1 MAFVLQD
8 VINEIEETRS
18 LEPLKKFKKEN
29 LVKVAAHYGI
39 TPAVGATKSH
49 ILNLIKDHCVE
60 NDIID
65 EVEEKPIA
73 ETAEIVRL
81 KLDFER
87 EERRLAREAEKALQ
101 DAQFAEAQK
110 AREAAEAEAEKA
122 RELRLAELKEAR
134 ELRELELKAEQ
145 EKALLAA
152 EIEAKKEAAAREH
165 ELKMAGLG
173 KHSPSDKASVF
184 DPARNIRLVP
194 PFQEKEVDKYF
205 AHFEKVAD
213 SLNWPKESWVLLLQS
228 VLVGKAQEIYGS
240 LSVEQSSNY
249 EHVKE
254 AILKAYELVPEAYR
268 QKFRNYLKYDSKT
281 HVEFAREKEN
291 LFNRWCHS
299 KEIGQ
304 DFKKLKQMVL
314 LEEFKD
320 KVRPDIRSHLDEQ
333 KVEEL
338 EKAAIMADDYA
349 LTHKMS
355 SKSGN
360 PQQKRYHGSGNR
372 ENVSRNMD
380 DRKRQGKSTE
390 NVGLV
395 SKVEPLKPI
404 SCGHC
409 GKPGHII
416 TNCWK
421 LGGKTPCE
429 HCGRFNHKSEDC
441 RIAKNKL
448 QKEVKPTGLTSLKGL
463 KVSPFN
469 ESENSKGVKVKPL
482 IDRNSFVEKNKGI
495 KVNPLH
501 NDKSCIEDE
510 ISPNTESD
518 YMENYKPFISKG
530 VVSLVGDEN
539 SSQKVKILR
548 DTGAT
553 QSLMLDSVLPLTEKS
568 FTGAN
573 VLISGVEMGV
583 LEVPLHEVNIKS
595 SLINGN
601 IVIGMRPSLPVEGIS
616 LILGNDLAG
625 EKVMVDPRVV
635 EKPRD
640 DEETERLAE
649 KFPGIFPASVVTR
662 SMKAKEE
669 AIKEQGK
676 EEIGLSGTFL
686 ENIDGKFEERNKE
699 KADKALMRKE
709 SRNVKENIPE
719 KQESESKSVISRQNL
734 IEEQSNDKELLDLFK
749 IALTPVEAE
758 KVSVGYLIKDDI
770 LMRKWS
776 PTACDNNE
784 KGETVYQ
791 IVVPTVY
798 RREVLEL
805 AHDLPMSGHLGV
817 RKTYN
822 RVLQHFFWP
831 GLKRDVAKWCREC
844 HTCQLGGKPNQNI
857 PQAPLHPIPV
867 FDEPFSHIIIDCV
880 GPLPKTKSQNEFLL
894 TIMCSST
901 RFPEAIPLRSIK
913 TNAILKALIK
923 FFTIFGLP
931 KSIQSDQGTNFMAH
945 AFQQVMNQLGIKQ
958 YKSSAYHPESQGA
971 LERFHQTLKTMIRMY
986 CTENSRDW
994 DEGVHLL
1001 LFAVRES
1008 VQESLGF
1015 SPFELVFGHAVRG
1028 PLLLL
1033 KEKWLDEDPEKI
1045 SVLKYVAT
1053 FKDRLFRAGQMAK
1066 RNLQESQSKMKVWY
1080 DRKAKSRCFEPGD
1093 RVLVL
1098 FPVVGN
1104 PLQAKYSGPY
1114 KVVKKISDTN
1124 YLVKTPDRRKETQV
1138 CHINML
1144 KAYHEKPKPE
1154 LVTLNN
1160 RLGLESLTHSK
1171 DCVGQVAEKEEDT
1184 ESEVRL
1190 GNDQQPIKLQ
1200 NSQILNDLDTKLSHL
1215 PSVQRKELAEV
1226 ITQYREVFPD
1236 VPSKTNLIE
1245 HDVDVGDSAP
1255 IKQHPYRVSPM
1266 KKELLDKEVQYM
1278 LKNDIIEESQSNW
1291 SSPCILVPKHDGGFR
1306 FCTDFR
1312 KVNDKTKSDS
1322 FPIPRIA
1329 DCIDQIGNAKFV
1341 STFDM
1346 LKGYWQVP
1354 LTQRAREISAFVT
1367 PSGLYQY
1374 KVMPFGMKN
1383 APATFQR
1390 MVNKLVRDID
1400 GCEGYIDD
1408 VVIYS
1413 DNWSDHIHQIKRFFQ
1428 IMREAKLTIN
1438 LMKSEFGKATVKYL
1452 GHIVGQGQ
1460 VRPLDAKIQTI
1471 AKFPIPTSRKELA
1484 RFLGM
1489 AGYYRN
1495 FCLNFSDI
1503 AAPLTNLLSKK
1514 VKFVWTDDCQM
1525 AFDKVKLLL
1534 QKSPVLKSPDYEK
1547 PFKLIIDSS
1556 DVGTGSVLV
1565 QEASDGLDHP
1575 VSYFSKKFLKY
1586 QKNYSVV
1593 EKETL
1598 GLVLALEHFDVYLG
1612 STPFKI
1618 KVYTDHNPLTFLKT
1632 MKNKNQRLVRWS
1644 LALQE
1649 YNLEIQ
1655 HIPGSENVV
1664 ADALS
1669 RCIG

>member
-18 LEPLKKFKKEN
+18 LEPLKKLKKEN

-49 ILNLIKDHCVE
+49 ILDLIKEHCVE
-60 NDIID
+60 NNIID

-73 ETAEIVRL
+73 ETAEIVKL

-87 EERRLAREAEKALQ
+87 EERRLAREAEKA
-101 DAQFAEAQK
+101 
-110 AREAAEAEAEKA
+110 AREEA

-134 ELRELELKAEQ
+134 ELRELELKAE
-145 EKALLAA
+145 AD
-152 EIEAKKEAAAREH
+152 KEAAAREH

-173 KHSPSDKASVF
+173 IHSPKDKASAF

-338 EKAAIMADDYA
+338 EKAAVMADDYA

-372 ENVSRNMD
+372 ENISRNMD

-463 KVSPFN
+463 KVSPFY

-482 IDRNSFVEKNKGI
+482 IDRNNLVEKNKGI

-501 NDKSCIEDE
+501 NDKSCIEDK
-510 ISPNTESD
+510 ISPNKESD
-518 YMENYKPFISKG
+518 YMENYKPFISEG

-553 QSLMLDSVLPLTEKS
+553 QSLMLDSVLPLTENS

-662 SMKAKEE
+662 SMKAKKE

-686 ENIDGKFEERNKE
+686 ENIDVKFEERNKE
-699 KADKALMRKE
+699 KADKALMRNE

-734 IEEQSNDKELLDLFK
+734 IVEQRKDKELLDLFK

-758 KVSVGYLIKDDI
+758 KVSVGYLIRDNI
-770 LMRKWS
+770 MMRKWS
-776 PTACDNNE
+776 THH
-784 KGETVYQ
+784 V
-791 IVVPTVY
+791 
-798 RREVLEL
+798 
-805 AHDLPMSGHLGV
+805 
-817 RKTYN
+817 
-822 RVLQHFFWP
+822 
-831 GLKRDVAKWCREC
+831 
-844 HTCQLGGKPNQNI
+844 
-857 PQAPLHPIPV
+857 
-867 FDEPFSHIIIDCV
+867 
-880 GPLPKTKSQNEFLL
+880 
-894 TIMCSST
+894 TI
-901 RFPEAIPLRSIK
+901 R
-913 TNAILKALIK
+913 
-923 FFTIFGLP
+923 
-931 KSIQSDQGTNFMAH
+931 
-945 AFQQVMNQLGIKQ
+945 
-958 YKSSAYHPESQGA
+958 
-971 LERFHQTLKTMIRMY
+971 
-986 CTENSRDW
+986 
-994 DEGVHLL
+994 
-1001 LFAVRES
+1001 
-1008 VQESLGF
+1008 
-1015 SPFELVFGHAVRG
+1015 

-1045 SVLKYVAT
+1045 SVLRYVAT
-1053 FKDRLFRAGQMAK
+1053 FKDRLFRAGQIAK

-1124 YLVKTPDRRKETQV
+1124 YLVKTPGRRKETQV

-1160 RLGLESLTHSK
+1160 RLGLESPTHSK

-1190 GNDQQPIKLQ
+1190 GNDQRPIKLQ
-1200 NSQILNDLDTKLSHL
+1200 NSQILNDLGTKLSHL

-1278 LKNDIIEESQSNW
+1278 LENDIIEESQSNW

-1408 VVIYS
+1408 VVIFS
-1413 DNWSDHIHQIKRFFQ
+1413 DNWSDHIRQIERFFQ

-1471 AKFPIPTSRKELA
+1471 VKFPIPTSRKELA

-1514 VKFVWTDDCQM
+1514 VKFVWTDDCQL

-1618 KVYTDHNPLTFLKT
+1618 RVYTDHNPLTFLKT

>member
-18 LEPLKKFKKEN
+18 LEPLKKLKKEN

-39 TPAVGATKSH
+39 TPAIGATKSH

-60 NDIID
+60 HDIID

-110 AREAAEAEAEKA
+110 ARE
-122 RELRLAELKEAR
+122 LRLAEFKEAR
-134 ELRELELKAEQ
+134 ELRELELKAEREKRELELKAEQ
-145 EKALLAA
+145 EKALLEA
-152 EIEAKKEAAAREH
+152 EFEAKKEADAREH
-165 ELKMAGLG
+165 ELKMASLG
-173 KHSPSDKASVF
+173 KQSPSDRASVF

-268 QKFRNYLKYDSKT
+268 QKFRNYLKFDSKT

-320 KVRPDIRSHLDEQ
+320 KVRPEIRSHLDEQ

-372 ENVSRNMD
+372 ENISRNAD

-482 IDRNSFVEKNKGI
+482 IDRNHFVEKNKGR

-510 ISPNTESD
+510 ISPKTESD
-518 YMENYKPFISKG
+518 YMENYKPFISEG

-553 QSLMLDSVLPLTEKS
+553 QSLMLDSVLPLTENS

-625 EKVMVDPRVV
+625 ERVMVDPRVV
-635 EKPRD
+635 ETPRD
-640 DEETERLAE
+640 DEKTERLAE

-662 SMKAKEE
+662 SMKAKKE

-686 ENIDGKFEERNKE
+686 ENNDGKFEERNKE
-699 KADKALMRKE
+699 KADKALMRNE

-734 IEEQSNDKELLDLFK
+734 IVEQSKDKELLDLFK

-758 KVSVGYLIKDDI
+758 KVSVGYLIKDNI

-776 PTACDNNE
+776 PTECENSE

-791 IVVPTVY
+791 IVVPTVH

-817 RKTYN
+817 RKTHN

-831 GLKRDVAKWCREC
+831 GLKRDVAKWCKEC

-857 PQAPLHPIPV
+857 PQAPLHPIPA

-880 GPLPKTKSQNEFLL
+880 GPLPKTKSQNEYLL

-913 TNAILKALIK
+913 TNTILKALIK
-923 FFTIFGLP
+923 FFTLFGLP

-971 LERFHQTLKTMIRMY
+971 LERFHQTLKTMISMY
-986 CTENSRDW
+986 CIENSRDW

-1001 LFAVRES
+1001 FK
-1008 VQESLGF
+1008 
-1015 SPFELVFGHAVRG
+1015 VF
-1028 PLLLL
+1028 
-1033 KEKWLDEDPEKI
+1033 
-1045 SVLKYVAT
+1045 
-1053 FKDRLFRAGQMAK
+1053 
-1066 RNLQESQSKMKVWY
+1066 
-1080 DRKAKSRCFEPGD
+1080 
-1093 RVLVL
+1093 
-1098 FPVVGN
+1098 
-1104 PLQAKYSGPY
+1104 
-1114 KVVKKISDTN
+1114 
-1124 YLVKTPDRRKETQV
+1124 
-1138 CHINML
+1138 
-1144 KAYHEKPKPE
+1144 
-1154 LVTLNN
+1154 
-1160 RLGLESLTHSK
+1160 
-1171 DCVGQVAEKEEDT
+1171 
-1184 ESEVRL
+1184 
-1190 GNDQQPIKLQ
+1190 
-1200 NSQILNDLDTKLSHL
+1200 
-1215 PSVQRKELAEV
+1215 
-1226 ITQYREVFPD
+1226 
-1236 VPSKTNLIE
+1236 
-1245 HDVDVGDSAP
+1245 
-1255 IKQHPYRVSPM
+1255 
-1266 KKELLDKEVQYM
+1266 
-1278 LKNDIIEESQSNW
+1278 
-1291 SSPCILVPKHDGGFR
+1291 
-1306 FCTDFR
+1306 
-1312 KVNDKTKSDS
+1312 
-1322 FPIPRIA
+1322 
-1329 DCIDQIGNAKFV
+1329 
-1341 STFDM
+1341 
-1346 LKGYWQVP
+1346 
-1354 LTQRAREISAFVT
+1354 
-1367 PSGLYQY
+1367 
-1374 KVMPFGMKN
+1374 
-1383 APATFQR
+1383 
-1390 MVNKLVRDID
+1390 
-1400 GCEGYIDD
+1400 
-1408 VVIYS
+1408 
-1413 DNWSDHIHQIKRFFQ
+1413 
-1428 IMREAKLTIN
+1428 
-1438 LMKSEFGKATVKYL
+1438 
-1452 GHIVGQGQ
+1452 
-1460 VRPLDAKIQTI
+1460 
-1471 AKFPIPTSRKELA
+1471 
-1484 RFLGM
+1484 
-1489 AGYYRN
+1489 
-1495 FCLNFSDI
+1495 
-1503 AAPLTNLLSKK
+1503 
-1514 VKFVWTDDCQM
+1514 
-1525 AFDKVKLLL
+1525 
-1534 QKSPVLKSPDYEK
+1534 
-1547 PFKLIIDSS
+1547 
-1556 DVGTGSVLV
+1556 
-1565 QEASDGLDHP
+1565 
-1575 VSYFSKKFLKY
+1575 
-1586 QKNYSVV
+1586 
-1593 EKETL
+1593 
-1598 GLVLALEHFDVYLG
+1598 
-1612 STPFKI
+1612 
-1618 KVYTDHNPLTFLKT
+1618 
-1632 MKNKNQRLVRWS
+1632 
-1644 LALQE
+1644 
-1649 YNLEIQ
+1649 
-1655 HIPGSENVV
+1655 
-1664 ADALS
+1664 
-1669 RCIG
+1669 

>member
-18 LEPLKKFKKEN
+18 LEPLKKLKKEN
-29 LVKVAAHYGI
+29 LIKVAAHYGI

-49 ILNLIKDHCVE
+49 ILDLIKDHCVE

-65 EVEEKPIA
+65 EVEEKPIV
-73 ETAEIVRL
+73 ETVEVVKL
-81 KLDFER
+81 KLEFQREERRLER
-87 EERRLAREAEKALQ
+87 EERRLERE
-101 DAQFAEAQK
+101 EAQK
-110 AREAAEAEAEKA
+110 ARDADKAAREEA

-134 ELRELELKAEQ
+134 ELREIELKAEQ

-152 EIEAKKEAAAREH
+152 EIEAKKEAKKEAAAREH
-165 ELKMAGLG
+165 ELQMASLG
-173 KHSPSDKASVF
+173 KHYPSDKASVF

-338 EKAAIMADDYA
+338 EKAAVMADNYA

-372 ENVSRNMD
+372 ENISPNMD

-429 HCGRFNHKSEDC
+429 HCGKFNHKSEDC
-441 RIAKNKL
+441 RITKNKL

-463 KVSPFN
+463 KVSTFN
-469 ESENSKGVKVKPL
+469 ESENLKGVKVKPL
-482 IDRNSFVEKNKGI
+482 IDRNNFVEKNKGI

-518 YMENYKPFISKG
+518 YMENYKPFISEG

-553 QSLMLDSVLPLTEKS
+553 QSLMLDSVLPLTENS

-573 VLISGVEMGV
+573 VLISGVEMGI

-640 DEETERLAE
+640 DENTERLAE

-662 SMKAKEE
+662 SIKAKKE

-686 ENIDGKFEERNKE
+686 ENIDVKFEERSKE
-699 KADKALMRKE
+699 KADKALMRNE

-734 IEEQSNDKELLDLFK
+734 IVEQSKNKELLDLFK

-791 IVVPTVY
+791 IVVPTVH
-798 RREVLEL
+798 RRDVLEL
-805 AHDLPMSGHLGV
+805 AHDLPVSGHLGV

-831 GLKRDVAKWCREC
+831 GLKRDVAKWCKEC

-857 PQAPLHPIPV
+857 LQAPLHPIPA

-880 GPLPKTKSQNEFLL
+880 GPLPKTKSQNEYLL

-913 TNAILKALIK
+913 TNTILKALIK
-923 FFTIFGLP
+923 FFTLFGLP
-931 KSIQSDQGTNFMAH
+931 KSIRSDQGTNFMAH

-971 LERFHQTLKTMIRMY
+971 LERFHQTLKTMIKMY
-986 CTENSRDW
+986 CIENSKDW
-994 DEGVHLL
+994 NEGVHLL

-1093 RVLVL
+1093 REYW
-1098 FPVVGN
+1098 F
-1104 PLQAKYSGPY
+1104 
-1114 KVVKKISDTN
+1114 
-1124 YLVKTPDRRKETQV
+1124 
-1138 CHINML
+1138 C
-1144 KAYHEKPKPE
+1144 
-1154 LVTLNN
+1154 
-1160 RLGLESLTHSK
+1160 SL
-1171 DCVGQVAEKEEDT
+1171 
-1184 ESEVRL
+1184 L
-1190 GNDQQPIKLQ
+1190 
-1200 NSQILNDLDTKLSHL
+1200 
-1215 PSVQRKELAEV
+1215 
-1226 ITQYREVFPD
+1226 
-1236 VPSKTNLIE
+1236 
-1245 HDVDVGDSAP
+1245 
-1255 IKQHPYRVSPM
+1255 
-1266 KKELLDKEVQYM
+1266 
-1278 LKNDIIEESQSNW
+1278 
-1291 SSPCILVPKHDGGFR
+1291 
-1306 FCTDFR
+1306 
-1312 KVNDKTKSDS
+1312 
-1322 FPIPRIA
+1322 
-1329 DCIDQIGNAKFV
+1329 
-1341 STFDM
+1341 
-1346 LKGYWQVP
+1346 
-1354 LTQRAREISAFVT
+1354 
-1367 PSGLYQY
+1367 
-1374 KVMPFGMKN
+1374 
-1383 APATFQR
+1383 
-1390 MVNKLVRDID
+1390 
-1400 GCEGYIDD
+1400 
-1408 VVIYS
+1408 
-1413 DNWSDHIHQIKRFFQ
+1413 
-1428 IMREAKLTIN
+1428 
-1438 LMKSEFGKATVKYL
+1438 
-1452 GHIVGQGQ
+1452 
-1460 VRPLDAKIQTI
+1460 
-1471 AKFPIPTSRKELA
+1471 
-1484 RFLGM
+1484 
-1489 AGYYRN
+1489 
-1495 FCLNFSDI
+1495 
-1503 AAPLTNLLSKK
+1503 
-1514 VKFVWTDDCQM
+1514 
-1525 AFDKVKLLL
+1525 
-1534 QKSPVLKSPDYEK
+1534 
-1547 PFKLIIDSS
+1547 
-1556 DVGTGSVLV
+1556 
-1565 QEASDGLDHP
+1565 
-1575 VSYFSKKFLKY
+1575 
-1586 QKNYSVV
+1586 
-1593 EKETL
+1593 
-1598 GLVLALEHFDVYLG
+1598 
-1612 STPFKI
+1612 
-1618 KVYTDHNPLTFLKT
+1618 
-1632 MKNKNQRLVRWS
+1632 
-1644 LALQE
+1644 
-1649 YNLEIQ
+1649 
-1655 HIPGSENVV
+1655 
-1664 ADALS
+1664 
-1669 RCIG
+1669 

>member
-18 LEPLKKFKKEN
+18 LEPLKKLKKEN
-29 LVKVAAHYGI
+29 LIKVAAHYGI
-39 TPAVGATKSH
+39 TPTVGATKSH

-60 NDIID
+60 HDIID

-101 DAQFAEAQK
+101 DAQLAQ
-110 AREAAEAEAEKA
+110 A

-145 EKALLAA
+145 EKALLEA
-152 EIEAKKEAAAREH
+152 EKEAAVREH

-173 KHSPSDKASVF
+173 KQSPSDRASVF

-338 EKAAIMADDYA
+338 EKAAVMADDYA

-360 PQQKRYHGSGNR
+360 PQQKRFHGSGNR
-372 ENVSRNMD
+372 ENISRNMD

-429 HCGRFNHKSEDC
+429 HCGRFNHKSEDY

-469 ESENSKGVKVKPL
+469 ESENQKGVKVKPL
-482 IDRNSFVEKNKGI
+482 IDRSHFVEKNKGI

-518 YMENYKPFISKG
+518 YMENYKPFISEG

-553 QSLMLDSVLPLTEKS
+553 QSLMLDSVLPLTENS

-601 IVIGMRPSLPVEGIS
+601 IVIGTRPSLPVEGIS

-662 SMKAKEE
+662 SMKAKKEV
-669 AIKEQGK
+669 IKEQGK
-676 EEIGLSGTFL
+676 EETGLSGTFL

-699 KADKALMRKE
+699 KADNALMRNE

-734 IEEQSNDKELLDLFK
+734 IVEQSKDKELLDLFK

-758 KVSVGYLIKDDI
+758 KVSVGYLIRDNI
-770 LMRKWS
+770 MMRKWS
-776 PTACDNNE
+776 THH
-784 KGETVYQ
+784 V
-791 IVVPTVY
+791 
-798 RREVLEL
+798 
-805 AHDLPMSGHLGV
+805 
-817 RKTYN
+817 
-822 RVLQHFFWP
+822 
-831 GLKRDVAKWCREC
+831 
-844 HTCQLGGKPNQNI
+844 
-857 PQAPLHPIPV
+857 
-867 FDEPFSHIIIDCV
+867 
-880 GPLPKTKSQNEFLL
+880 
-894 TIMCSST
+894 TI
-901 RFPEAIPLRSIK
+901 R
-913 TNAILKALIK
+913 
-923 FFTIFGLP
+923 
-931 KSIQSDQGTNFMAH
+931 
-945 AFQQVMNQLGIKQ
+945 
-958 YKSSAYHPESQGA
+958 
-971 LERFHQTLKTMIRMY
+971 
-986 CTENSRDW
+986 
-994 DEGVHLL
+994 
-1001 LFAVRES
+1001 
-1008 VQESLGF
+1008 
-1015 SPFELVFGHAVRG
+1015 

-1053 FKDRLFRAGQMAK
+1053 FKDRLFRAEQMAK
-1066 RNLQESQSKMKVWY
+1066 RNLQESQSRMKVWY

-1160 RLGLESLTHSK
+1160 RLGLESPTHSK
-1171 DCVGQVAEKEEDT
+1171 DCVGQVAEKET
-1184 ESEVRL
+1184 WTC
-1190 GNDQQPIKLQ
+1190 IM
-1200 NSQILNDLDTKLSHL
+1200 
-1215 PSVQRKELAEV
+1215 
-1226 ITQYREVFPD
+1226 Y
-1236 VPSKTNLIE
+1236 
-1245 HDVDVGDSAP
+1245 
-1255 IKQHPYRVSPM
+1255 YC
-1266 KKELLDKEVQYM
+1266 YM
-1278 LKNDIIEESQSNW
+1278 
-1291 SSPCILVPKHDGGFR
+1291 
-1306 FCTDFR
+1306 
-1312 KVNDKTKSDS
+1312 
-1322 FPIPRIA
+1322 
-1329 DCIDQIGNAKFV
+1329 
-1341 STFDM
+1341 
-1346 LKGYWQVP
+1346 
-1354 LTQRAREISAFVT
+1354 
-1367 PSGLYQY
+1367 
-1374 KVMPFGMKN
+1374 
-1383 APATFQR
+1383 
-1390 MVNKLVRDID
+1390 
-1400 GCEGYIDD
+1400 
-1408 VVIYS
+1408 
-1413 DNWSDHIHQIKRFFQ
+1413 
-1428 IMREAKLTIN
+1428 IN
-1438 LMKSEFGKATVKYL
+1438 LFA
-1452 GHIVGQGQ
+1452 
-1460 VRPLDAKIQTI
+1460 
-1471 AKFPIPTSRKELA
+1471 
-1484 RFLGM
+1484 
-1489 AGYYRN
+1489 
-1495 FCLNFSDI
+1495 
-1503 AAPLTNLLSKK
+1503 
-1514 VKFVWTDDCQM
+1514 
-1525 AFDKVKLLL
+1525 
-1534 QKSPVLKSPDYEK
+1534 
-1547 PFKLIIDSS
+1547 
-1556 DVGTGSVLV
+1556 
-1565 QEASDGLDHP
+1565 
-1575 VSYFSKKFLKY
+1575 
-1586 QKNYSVV
+1586 NYANS
-1593 EKETL
+1593 
-1598 GLVLALEHFDVYLG
+1598 
-1612 STPFKI
+1612 
-1618 KVYTDHNPLTFLKT
+1618 
-1632 MKNKNQRLVRWS
+1632 
-1644 LALQE
+1644 
-1649 YNLEIQ
+1649 
-1655 HIPGSENVV
+1655 
-1664 ADALS
+1664 
-1669 RCIG
+1669 

>member
-60 NDIID
+60 HDIID

-101 DAQFAEAQK
+101 DAQFAEAQRAREEAQK
-110 AREAAEAEAEKA
+110 AREAAEAEAKRA
-122 RELRLAELKEAR
+122 REAAEAEAQRARDLRLAELKEAR

-145 EKALLAA
+145 EKALLEA
-152 EIEAKKEAAAREH
+152 EKEAAAREH
-165 ELKMAGLG
+165 ELKMASLG
-173 KHSPSDKASVF
+173 KHSPSDKASAF
-184 DPARNIRLVP
+184 DPARNIR
-194 PFQEKEVDKYF
+194 FQEKEVDKYF

-320 KVRPDIRSHLDEQ
+320 KVRPDIRSHLNEQ

-338 EKAAIMADDYA
+338 EKTAIMADDYA

-355 SKSGN
+355 SKPGN
-360 PQQKRYHGSGNR
+360 PQQKRYHVSGNR
-372 ENVSRNMD
+372 ENISRNAD

-469 ESENSKGVKVKPL
+469 ESENQKGVKVKPL
-482 IDRNSFVEKNKGI
+482 IDQNSFVEKNKGI

-518 YMENYKPFISKG
+518 YMENYKPFISED

-553 QSLMLDSVLPLTEKS
+553 QSLMLDSVLPLTENS

-640 DEETERLAE
+640 DEKTERLAE

-662 SMKAKEE
+662 SMKAKKE
-669 AIKEQGK
+669 ALKEQGK

-699 KADKALMRKE
+699 KADKALMRNE

-758 KVSVGYLIKDDI
+758 KVSVGYLIRENI

-776 PTACDNNE
+776 
-784 KGETVYQ
+784 
-791 IVVPTVY
+791 
-798 RREVLEL
+798 
-805 AHDLPMSGHLGV
+805 
-817 RKTYN
+817 
-822 RVLQHFFWP
+822 
-831 GLKRDVAKWCREC
+831 
-844 HTCQLGGKPNQNI
+844 
-857 PQAPLHPIPV
+857 
-867 FDEPFSHIIIDCV
+867 SHCV
-880 GPLPKTKSQNEFLL
+880 
-894 TIMCSST
+894 TI
-901 RFPEAIPLRSIK
+901 
-913 TNAILKALIK
+913 
-923 FFTIFGLP
+923 
-931 KSIQSDQGTNFMAH
+931 
-945 AFQQVMNQLGIKQ
+945 
-958 YKSSAYHPESQGA
+958 
-971 LERFHQTLKTMIRMY
+971 
-986 CTENSRDW
+986 
-994 DEGVHLL
+994 
-1001 LFAVRES
+1001 
-1008 VQESLGF
+1008 
-1015 SPFELVFGHAVRG
+1015 G

-1053 FKDRLFRAGQMAK
+1053 FKDRLFRAGQIAK

-1124 YLVKTPDRRKETQV
+1124 YLVKTPDRHKETQV

-1154 LVTLNN
+1154 LVTLP
-1160 RLGLESLTHSK
+1160 L
-1171 DCVGQVAEKEEDT
+1171 
-1184 ESEVRL
+1184 
-1190 GNDQQPIKLQ
+1190 
-1200 NSQILNDLDTKLSHL
+1200 
-1215 PSVQRKELAEV
+1215 VQRKELAEV

-1291 SSPCILVPKHDGGFR
+1291 SSPCILVPKHDSGFR

-1329 DCIDQIGNAKFV
+1329 DCIDQIGNAKLV

-1408 VVIYS
+1408 VVIFS
-1413 DNWSDHIHQIKRFFQ
+1413 DNWLDHIRQIEHFFQ

-1471 AKFPIPTSRKELA
+1471 VKYPIPTSRKELA

-1495 FCLNFSDI
+1495 FCLNFSEI
-1503 AAPLTNLLSKK
+1503 AALLTNLLSKK
-1514 VKFVWTDDCQM
+1514 VKFVWTDDCQL

-1586 QKNYSVV
+1586 QKSYSVV

-1618 KVYTDHNPLTFLKT
+1618 KVYTDHNPLTFLKNNE
-1632 MKNKNQRLVRWS
+1632 K
-1644 LALQE
+1644 
-1649 YNLEIQ
+1649 
-1655 HIPGSENVV
+1655 
-1664 ADALS
+1664 
-1669 RCIG
+1669 

>member
-1 MAFVLQD
+1 MALVLQD

-29 LVKVAAHYGI
+29 LVKVAVHYGI
-39 TPAVGATKSH
+39 TPAVGATKFH

-60 NDIID
+60 HDIID

-101 DAQFAEAQK
+101 DAQLAAQLS
-110 AREAAEAEAEKA
+110 EAEKA
-122 RELRLAELKEAR
+122 RELRLAKLKEAR
-134 ELRELELKAEQ
+134 ELRELELKAEK

-152 EIEAKKEAAAREH
+152 ELEAAAREH
-165 ELKMAGLG
+165 ELKMASLG
-173 KHSPSDKASVF
+173 KHPPSDRASTF

-320 KVRPDIRSHLDEQ
+320 KVRPGIRSHLDEQ

-372 ENVSRNMD
+372 ENISRNMD

-416 TNCWK
+416 KNCWK

-448 QKEVKPTGLTSLKGL
+448 QKEIKPTGLTSLKGL

-482 IDRNSFVEKNKGI
+482 IDRNNFVEKNKGI

-501 NDKSCIEDE
+501 NVKRCIEDE

-518 YMENYKPFISKG
+518 YMENYKPFISEG
-530 VVSLVGDEN
+530 VVSLVEDEN

-553 QSLMLDSVLPLTEKS
+553 QSLMLDSVLPLTENS
-568 FTGAN
+568 FTGAD

-635 EKPRD
+635 EKPGD
-640 DEETERLAE
+640 DENTERLAE

-662 SMKAKEE
+662 SMKAKKE

-686 ENIDGKFEERNKE
+686 ENIDVKFEERNKE
-699 KADKALMRKE
+699 KADKALMRNE

-734 IEEQSNDKELLDLFK
+734 IVEQSKDKELLDLFK

-776 PTACDNNE
+776 S
-784 KGETVYQ
+784 
-791 IVVPTVY
+791 
-798 RREVLEL
+798 
-805 AHDLPMSGHLGV
+805 H
-817 RKTYN
+817 
-822 RVLQHFFWP
+822 RV
-831 GLKRDVAKWCREC
+831 
-844 HTCQLGGKPNQNI
+844 
-857 PQAPLHPIPV
+857 
-867 FDEPFSHIIIDCV
+867 
-880 GPLPKTKSQNEFLL
+880 
-894 TIMCSST
+894 TI
-901 RFPEAIPLRSIK
+901 
-913 TNAILKALIK
+913 
-923 FFTIFGLP
+923 
-931 KSIQSDQGTNFMAH
+931 
-945 AFQQVMNQLGIKQ
+945 
-958 YKSSAYHPESQGA
+958 
-971 LERFHQTLKTMIRMY
+971 
-986 CTENSRDW
+986 
-994 DEGVHLL
+994 
-1001 LFAVRES
+1001 
-1008 VQESLGF
+1008 
-1015 SPFELVFGHAVRG
+1015 G

-1053 FKDRLFRAGQMAK
+1053 FKDRLFRAGQIAK

-1160 RLGLESLTHSK
+1160 RLGLESPTHSK

-1184 ESEVRL
+1184 ESEVKL

-1200 NSQILNDLDTKLSHL
+1200 NSQILNDLGTKLSHL
-1215 PSVQRKELAEV
+1215 PLVQRKELAEV

-1408 VVIYS
+1408 VVIFS
-1413 DNWSDHIHQIKRFFQ
+1413 DNWSDHIRQIERFFQ

-1471 AKFPIPTSRKELA
+1471 VKYPIPTKRTCQISRYGRILQK
-1484 RFLGM
+1484 FLFEFFGNCCT
-1489 AGYYRN
+1489 AN
-1495 FCLNFSDI
+1495 
-1503 AAPLTNLLSKK
+1503 
-1514 VKFVWTDDCQM
+1514 KFV
-1525 AFDKVKLLL
+1525 K
-1534 QKSPVLKSPDYEK
+1534 QKGK
-1547 PFKLIIDSS
+1547 IC
-1556 DVGTGSVLV
+1556 
-1565 QEASDGLDHP
+1565 LD
-1575 VSYFSKKFLKY
+1575 
-1586 QKNYSVV
+1586 
-1593 EKETL
+1593 
-1598 GLVLALEHFDVYLG
+1598 
-1612 STPFKI
+1612 
-1618 KVYTDHNPLTFLKT
+1618 
-1632 MKNKNQRLVRWS
+1632 R
-1644 LALQE
+1644 
-1649 YNLEIQ
+1649 
-1655 HIPGSENVV
+1655 
-1664 ADALS
+1664 
-1669 RCIG
+1669 

>member
-29 LVKVAAHYGI
+29 LIKVAAHYGI
-39 TPAVGATKSH
+39 TPAIGATKSH

-60 NDIID
+60 HDIID

-101 DAQFAEAQK
+101 DAQFAEAQ
-110 AREAAEAEAEKA
+110 RA
-122 RELRLAELKEAR
+122 RELRLVELKEAR
-134 ELRELELKAEQ
+134 ELRELELKAE
-145 EKALLAA
+145 AD
-152 EIEAKKEAAAREH
+152 KEAATREN
-165 ELKMAGLG
+165 ELKMASLG
-173 KHSPSDKASVF
+173 IHTPKDKSSAF

-338 EKAAIMADDYA
+338 EKAAVMADDYA

-360 PQQKRYHGSGNR
+360 PQQKRYHGSGYR
-372 ENVSRNMD
+372 ENISRNMD

-469 ESENSKGVKVKPL
+469 ESENQKGVKVKPL
-482 IDRNSFVEKNKGI
+482 IDRNNFVEKNKGI

-501 NDKSCIEDE
+501 NVRSCIEDE

-518 YMENYKPFISKG
+518 YMENYKPFISEG

-553 QSLMLDSVLPLTEKS
+553 QSLMLDSVLPLTENS

-595 SLINGN
+595 SLINGK
-601 IVIGMRPSLPVEGIS
+601 IVIGTRPSLPVEGIS

-625 EKVMVDPRVV
+625 ERVMVDPRVV

-640 DEETERLAE
+640 DEETQRLAE

-662 SMKAKEE
+662 SMKAKKE

-686 ENIDGKFEERNKE
+686 ENIDVKFEERNSE
-699 KADKALMRKE
+699 KAEKALMRNE

-749 IALTPVEAE
+749 IALTPIEAE
-758 KVSVGYLIKDDI
+758 KVSVGYLIKDNI

-776 PTACDNNE
+776 
-784 KGETVYQ
+784 
-791 IVVPTVY
+791 
-798 RREVLEL
+798 
-805 AHDLPMSGHLGV
+805 
-817 RKTYN
+817 
-822 RVLQHFFWP
+822 
-831 GLKRDVAKWCREC
+831 
-844 HTCQLGGKPNQNI
+844 
-857 PQAPLHPIPV
+857 
-867 FDEPFSHIIIDCV
+867 SHCV
-880 GPLPKTKSQNEFLL
+880 
-894 TIMCSST
+894 TI
-901 RFPEAIPLRSIK
+901 
-913 TNAILKALIK
+913 
-923 FFTIFGLP
+923 
-931 KSIQSDQGTNFMAH
+931 
-945 AFQQVMNQLGIKQ
+945 
-958 YKSSAYHPESQGA
+958 
-971 LERFHQTLKTMIRMY
+971 
-986 CTENSRDW
+986 
-994 DEGVHLL
+994 
-1001 LFAVRES
+1001 
-1008 VQESLGF
+1008 
-1015 SPFELVFGHAVRG
+1015 G

-1160 RLGLESLTHSK
+1160 RLGLESPTHSK

-1200 NSQILNDLDTKLSHL
+1200 NSQILNDLGTKLSHL
-1215 PSVQRKELAEV
+1215 PLVQRKELAEV

-1312 KVNDKTKSDS
+1312 KVNDKIKSDS

-1408 VVIYS
+1408 VVIFS
-1413 DNWSDHIHQIKRFFQ
+1413 DNWSDHIRQIKCFFQ

-1471 AKFPIPTSRKELA
+1471 VKYPIPTSRKELA

-1495 FCLNFSDI
+1495 FCLNFSEI

>member
-29 LVKVAAHYGI
+29 LLKVAAHYRI

-60 NDIID
+60 HDIID

-73 ETAEIVRL
+73 ETAEIVKL

-101 DAQFAEAQK
+101 DAQLAAQREEAQK
-110 AREAAEAEAEKA
+110 ARDAEKAAREAAEAEAQRA

-173 KHSPSDKASVF
+173 KHSLSDKASVF

-372 ENVSRNMD
+372 ENISRNAD

-482 IDRNSFVEKNKGI
+482 IDRNDFVEKNKGI

-518 YMENYKPFISKG
+518 YMENYKPFISEG

-553 QSLMLDSVLPLTEKS
+553 QSLMLDSVLPLTENS

-573 VLISGVEMGV
+573 VLISGVEMGI

-625 EKVMVDPRVV
+625 ERVMVDPRVV
-635 EKPRD
+635 ENEK
-640 DEETERLAE
+640 TERLAE

-662 SMKAKEE
+662 SMKAKKE

-686 ENIDGKFEERNKE
+686 ENIDVKFEERNKE
-699 KADKALMRKE
+699 KADKALMRNE

-734 IEEQSNDKELLDLFK
+734 IEEENNDKELLDLFK
-749 IALTPVEAE
+749 IALTPLEAE
-758 KVSVGYLIKDDI
+758 KVSVGYLIKDNI

-776 PTACDNNE
+776 S
-784 KGETVYQ
+784 
-791 IVVPTVY
+791 
-798 RREVLEL
+798 
-805 AHDLPMSGHLGV
+805 H
-817 RKTYN
+817 
-822 RVLQHFFWP
+822 RV
-831 GLKRDVAKWCREC
+831 
-844 HTCQLGGKPNQNI
+844 
-857 PQAPLHPIPV
+857 
-867 FDEPFSHIIIDCV
+867 
-880 GPLPKTKSQNEFLL
+880 
-894 TIMCSST
+894 TI
-901 RFPEAIPLRSIK
+901 
-913 TNAILKALIK
+913 
-923 FFTIFGLP
+923 
-931 KSIQSDQGTNFMAH
+931 
-945 AFQQVMNQLGIKQ
+945 
-958 YKSSAYHPESQGA
+958 
-971 LERFHQTLKTMIRMY
+971 
-986 CTENSRDW
+986 
-994 DEGVHLL
+994 
-1001 LFAVRES
+1001 
-1008 VQESLGF
+1008 
-1015 SPFELVFGHAVRG
+1015 G

-1053 FKDRLFRAGQMAK
+1053 FKDRLFRAGQIAK

-1124 YLVKTPDRRKETQV
+1124 YLVKTPGRRKETQL

-1160 RLGLESLTHSK
+1160 RLGLESPKHSK

-1190 GNDQQPIKLQ
+1190 ENDQQPIKLQ
-1200 NSQILNDLDTKLSHL
+1200 NSQILNDLGTKLSHL

-1278 LKNDIIEESQSNW
+1278 LENDIIEESQSNW

-1408 VVIYS
+1408 VVIFS
-1413 DNWSDHIHQIKRFFQ
+1413 DNWSNHIRQIKRFFQ

-1471 AKFPIPTSRKELA
+1471 VKYPIPTSRKELA

-1514 VKFVWTDDCQM
+1514 VKFVWTDDCQL

>member
-18 LEPLKKFKKEN
+18 LEPLKKLKKEN

-39 TPAVGATKSH
+39 TPAIGATKSH

-87 EERRLAREAEKALQ
+87 EERRLEREEAQKARDAEKA
-101 DAQFAEAQK
+101 
-110 AREAAEAEAEKA
+110 AREAAEAEAQRA
-122 RELRLAELKEAR
+122 RDLRMAELKEAR

-145 EKALLAA
+145 EKALLEA
-152 EIEAKKEAAAREH
+152 EKEAAAREH
-165 ELKMAGLG
+165 ELKMASLG
-173 KHSPSDKASVF
+173 KHSPSDKASAF

-268 QKFRNYLKYDSKT
+268 QKFRNYLKYESKT

-299 KEIGQ
+299 KKTGQ

-338 EKAAIMADDYA
+338 EKAAVMADDYA

-360 PQQKRYHGSGNR
+360 PQQKRFHGSGNR
-372 ENVSRNMD
+372 ENISRNAD

-416 TNCWK
+416 TKCWK

-469 ESENSKGVKVKPL
+469 ESENQKGVKVKPL
-482 IDRNSFVEKNKGI
+482 IDRNHFVEKNKGI

-518 YMENYKPFISKG
+518 YMENYKPFISEG

-553 QSLMLDSVLPLTEKS
+553 QSLMLDSVLPLTENS

-625 EKVMVDPRVV
+625 ERVMVDPRVV

-640 DEETERLAE
+640 NEKTERLAE

-662 SMKAKEE
+662 SMKAKKE

-686 ENIDGKFEERNKE
+686 ENIDVKFEERNKE
-699 KADKALMRKE
+699 KADKALMRNE

-734 IEEQSNDKELLDLFK
+734 IVEQSKDKELLDLFK

-758 KVSVGYLIKDDI
+758 KVSVGYLIKENI
-770 LMRKWS
+770 LMKKWS
-776 PTACDNNE
+776 
-784 KGETVYQ
+784 
-791 IVVPTVY
+791 
-798 RREVLEL
+798 
-805 AHDLPMSGHLGV
+805 
-817 RKTYN
+817 
-822 RVLQHFFWP
+822 
-831 GLKRDVAKWCREC
+831 
-844 HTCQLGGKPNQNI
+844 
-857 PQAPLHPIPV
+857 
-867 FDEPFSHIIIDCV
+867 SHCV
-880 GPLPKTKSQNEFLL
+880 
-894 TIMCSST
+894 TI
-901 RFPEAIPLRSIK
+901 
-913 TNAILKALIK
+913 
-923 FFTIFGLP
+923 
-931 KSIQSDQGTNFMAH
+931 
-945 AFQQVMNQLGIKQ
+945 
-958 YKSSAYHPESQGA
+958 
-971 LERFHQTLKTMIRMY
+971 
-986 CTENSRDW
+986 
-994 DEGVHLL
+994 
-1001 LFAVRES
+1001 
-1008 VQESLGF
+1008 
-1015 SPFELVFGHAVRG
+1015 G

-1053 FKDRLFRAGQMAK
+1053 FKDRLFRAEQMAK

-1080 DRKAKSRCFEPGD
+1080 DRKAKSRCFAPGD

-1124 YLVKTPDRRKETQV
+1124 YLVKTPDRRKETQM

-1160 RLGLESLTHSK
+1160 RLGLESPTHSK

-1200 NSQILNDLDTKLSHL
+1200 NSQILNDLGTKLSHL
-1215 PSVQRKELAEV
+1215 PLVQRKELAEV

-1278 LKNDIIEESQSNW
+1278 LKNDLIEESQSNW

-1408 VVIYS
+1408 VVIFS
-1413 DNWSDHIHQIKRFFQ
+1413 DNWSDHIRQIERFFQ

-1460 VRPLDAKIQTI
+1460 VRPLDAKIQSI
-1471 AKFPIPTSRKELA
+1471 VKFPIPTSRKELA

-1495 FCLNFSDI
+1495 FCLNFSEI

>member
-18 LEPLKKFKKEN
+18 LEPLKKLKKEN
-29 LVKVAAHYGI
+29 LLKVAAHYGI

-49 ILNLIKDHCVE
+49 IFNLIKDHCVE
-60 NDIID
+60 NNIID

-101 DAQFAEAQK
+101 DAQLAAQREQAQRAEAEAQK
-110 AREAAEAEAEKA
+110 AREEA

-145 EKALLAA
+145 EKALLEA
-152 EIEAKKEAAAREH
+152 EKEAAAREH
-165 ELKMAGLG
+165 ELKMASLG
-173 KHSPSDKASVF
+173 KHSPSDKASAF

-268 QKFRNYLKYDSKT
+268 QKFRNYLKFDSKT

-372 ENVSRNMD
+372 ENISRNMD

-510 ISPNTESD
+510 ISPNIESD
-518 YMENYKPFISKG
+518 YMENYKPFISEG

-553 QSLMLDSVLPLTEKS
+553 QSLMLDSVLPLTENS

-640 DEETERLAE
+640 DERTEKLAE

-662 SMKAKEE
+662 SMKAKKE

-686 ENIDGKFEERNKE
+686 ENIDVKFEERNKE
-699 KADKALMRKE
+699 KAGKALMRNE

-719 KQESESKSVISRQNL
+719 KQESENKSVISRQNL
-734 IEEQSNDKELLDLFK
+734 IVEQSKDKELLDLFK

-758 KVSVGYLIKDDI
+758 KVSVGYLIKDNI

-776 PTACDNNE
+776 
-784 KGETVYQ
+784 
-791 IVVPTVY
+791 
-798 RREVLEL
+798 
-805 AHDLPMSGHLGV
+805 
-817 RKTYN
+817 
-822 RVLQHFFWP
+822 
-831 GLKRDVAKWCREC
+831 
-844 HTCQLGGKPNQNI
+844 
-857 PQAPLHPIPV
+857 
-867 FDEPFSHIIIDCV
+867 SHCV
-880 GPLPKTKSQNEFLL
+880 
-894 TIMCSST
+894 TI
-901 RFPEAIPLRSIK
+901 
-913 TNAILKALIK
+913 
-923 FFTIFGLP
+923 
-931 KSIQSDQGTNFMAH
+931 
-945 AFQQVMNQLGIKQ
+945 
-958 YKSSAYHPESQGA
+958 
-971 LERFHQTLKTMIRMY
+971 
-986 CTENSRDW
+986 
-994 DEGVHLL
+994 
-1001 LFAVRES
+1001 
-1008 VQESLGF
+1008 
-1015 SPFELVFGHAVRG
+1015 G

-1033 KEKWLDEDPEKI
+1033 REKWLDEDPEKI

-1053 FKDRLFRAGQMAK
+1053 FKDRLFRAGQIAK

-1124 YLVKTPDRRKETQV
+1124 YLVKTPGRRKETQV

-1160 RLGLESLTHSK
+1160 RLGLESPTHSK

-1245 HDVDVGDSAP
+1245 HDVDLGDSAP

-1346 LKGYWQVP
+1346 LKGYWQIP

-1408 VVIYS
+1408 VVIFS
-1413 DNWSDHIHQIKRFFQ
+1413 DNWSDHIRQIKCFFQ
-1428 IMREAKLTIN
+1428 KMREAKLTIN

-1471 AKFPIPTSRKELA
+1471 VKYPIPTSRKELA

-1525 AFDKVKLLL
+1525 AFDKVKLLF

-1669 RCIG
+1669 RYIG

>member
-1 MAFVLQD
+1 MAFVLEE

-18 LEPLKKFKKEN
+18 LDPLKKLKKEN

-49 ILNLIKDHCVE
+49 ILDLIKDHCVE

-65 EVEEKPIA
+65 EVEEKPTA
-73 ETAEIVRL
+73 ETAEVL
-81 KLDFER
+81 KLRLEIER
-87 EERRLAREAEKALQ
+87 EERRLAREEAQRARDAEKALQ

-110 AREAAEAEAEKA
+110 AREAA
-122 RELRLAELKEAR
+122 RDLRLAELKEAR

-145 EKALLAA
+145 EKALLEA
-152 EIEAKKEAAAREH
+152 EKEAAAREH

-173 KHSPSDKASVF
+173 KHSPSDKASAF
-184 DPARNIRLVP
+184 DPTRNIRLVP

-338 EKAAIMADDYA
+338 EKAAVMADDYA

-372 ENVSRNMD
+372 ENISRNMD

-469 ESENSKGVKVKPL
+469 ESENQKGVKVKPL
-482 IDRNSFVEKNKGI
+482 IDRNNFVEKNKGI

-518 YMENYKPFISKG
+518 YMENYKPFISEG

-553 QSLMLDSVLPLTEKS
+553 QSLMLDSVLPLTENS

-616 LILGNDLAG
+616 VILGNDLAG

-640 DEETERLAE
+640 DEKTERLAE

-662 SMKAKEE
+662 SMKAKKE

-686 ENIDGKFEERNKE
+686 ENNDGKFEERNKE
-699 KADKALMRKE
+699 KADKALMRNE

-734 IEEQSNDKELLDLFK
+734 IVEQSKDKELLDLFK

-758 KVSVGYLIKDDI
+758 KVSVGYLIKDNI

-776 PTACDNNE
+776 S
-784 KGETVYQ
+784 
-791 IVVPTVY
+791 
-798 RREVLEL
+798 
-805 AHDLPMSGHLGV
+805 H
-817 RKTYN
+817 
-822 RVLQHFFWP
+822 RV
-831 GLKRDVAKWCREC
+831 
-844 HTCQLGGKPNQNI
+844 
-857 PQAPLHPIPV
+857 
-867 FDEPFSHIIIDCV
+867 
-880 GPLPKTKSQNEFLL
+880 
-894 TIMCSST
+894 TI
-901 RFPEAIPLRSIK
+901 
-913 TNAILKALIK
+913 
-923 FFTIFGLP
+923 
-931 KSIQSDQGTNFMAH
+931 
-945 AFQQVMNQLGIKQ
+945 
-958 YKSSAYHPESQGA
+958 
-971 LERFHQTLKTMIRMY
+971 
-986 CTENSRDW
+986 
-994 DEGVHLL
+994 
-1001 LFAVRES
+1001 
-1008 VQESLGF
+1008 
-1015 SPFELVFGHAVRG
+1015 G

-1080 DRKAKSRCFEPGD
+1080 DKKAKSRCFEPGD

-1124 YLVKTPDRRKETQV
+1124 YLVKTPGRRKETQV

-1171 DCVGQVAEKEEDT
+1171 NCVGQVAEKEEDT

-1190 GNDQQPIKLQ
+1190 ENDQQPIKLQ
-1200 NSQILNDLDTKLSHL
+1200 NSQILNDLGTKLSHL
-1215 PSVQRKELAEV
+1215 PLVQRKELAEV

-1245 HDVDVGDSAP
+1245 HDVDVGDYAP

-1322 FPIPRIA
+1322 FPIPRIT

-1408 VVIYS
+1408 VVIFS
-1413 DNWSDHIHQIKRFFQ
+1413 DNWSDHIRQIKRFFQ

-1471 AKFPIPTSRKELA
+1471 VKYPIPTSRKELA

-1514 VKFVWTDDCQM
+1514 VKFVWTDDCQL

-1586 QKNYSVV
+1586 QRNYSVV

>member
-8 VINEIEETRS
+8 IINEIEETRS
-18 LEPLKKFKKEN
+18 LEPLKKLKKEN
-29 LVKVAAHYGI
+29 LIKVAAHYGI

-49 ILNLIKDHCVE
+49 ILDLIKDHCVE
-60 NDIID
+60 NNIID

-87 EERRLAREAEKALQ
+87 EERRLAREEAREEAQKARDAEKA
-101 DAQFAEAQK
+101 
-110 AREAAEAEAEKA
+110 AREAAEAEAQRA
-122 RELRLAELKEAR
+122 RDLRLAELKEAR

-165 ELKMAGLG
+165 ELKMASLG
-173 KHSPSDKASVF
+173 KQSPSDKASAF

-254 AILKAYELVPEAYR
+254 AILKSYELVPEAYR

-314 LEEFKD
+314 PEEFKD

-333 KVEEL
+333 KMEEL
-338 EKAAIMADDYA
+338 EKAAVMADDYA

-372 ENVSRNMD
+372 ENISRNMD

-469 ESENSKGVKVKPL
+469 ESENSKGAKVKPL
-482 IDRNSFVEKNKGI
+482 IDRNHFVEKNKGI

-501 NDKSCIEDE
+501 NDKICIEDK
-510 ISPNTESD
+510 ISPKTESD
-518 YMENYKPFISKG
+518 YMENYKPFISEG
-530 VVSLVGDEN
+530 VVSLVLDEN

-553 QSLMLDSVLPLTEKS
+553 QSLMLDSVLPLTENS

-601 IVIGMRPSLPVEGIS
+601 IVIGTRPSLPVEGIS

-625 EKVMVDPRVV
+625 ERVMVDPRVV

-640 DEETERLAE
+640 DEKTERLAE

-662 SMKAKEE
+662 SMKAKKE

-686 ENIDGKFEERNKE
+686 ENIDVKFEERNKE
-699 KADKALMRKE
+699 KADKALMRNE
-709 SRNVKENIPE
+709 SRNVKENIPV

-734 IEEQSNDKELLDLFK
+734 IVEQSKDKELLDLFK

-758 KVSVGYLIKDDI
+758 KVSVGYLIKDNI

-776 PTACDNNE
+776 PTECNNSE

-791 IVVPTVY
+791 IVVPTVH

-817 RKTYN
+817 RKTHN
-822 RVLQHFFWP
+822 RVLQHFYWP
-831 GLKRDVAKWCREC
+831 GLKRDVAKWCKEC
-844 HTCQLGGKPNQNI
+844 HTCQLVGKPNQNI
-857 PQAPLHPIPV
+857 PQAPLHPIPAFV
-867 FDEPFSHIIIDCV
+867 EPFSHIIIDCV
-880 GPLPKTKSQNEFLL
+880 GPLPKTKSQNEYLL

-901 RFPEAIPLRSIK
+901 HFPEAIPLRSIK
-913 TNAILKALIK
+913 TNTILKALIK
-923 FFTIFGLP
+923 FFTLFGLP
-931 KSIQSDQGTNFMAH
+931 KSIQSYQGTNFMAH

-1015 SPFELVFGHAVRG
+1015 SPFELVFGHPVRG

-1104 PLQAKYSGPY
+1104 PLQAKYTGPY

-1138 CHINML
+1138 CHFNML

-1160 RLGLESLTHSK
+1160 RLGLESPTHSK

-1184 ESEVRL
+1184 ES
-1190 GNDQQPIKLQ
+1190 DQQPIKLQ

-1236 VPSKTNLIE
+1236 VPSKTNLME

-1278 LKNDIIEESQSNW
+1278 LKSDVIEE
-1291 SSPCILVPKHDGGFR
+1291 G
-1306 FCTDFR
+1306 
-1312 KVNDKTKSDS
+1312 
-1322 FPIPRIA
+1322 
-1329 DCIDQIGNAKFV
+1329 
-1341 STFDM
+1341 
-1346 LKGYWQVP
+1346 
-1354 LTQRAREISAFVT
+1354 
-1367 PSGLYQY
+1367 
-1374 KVMPFGMKN
+1374 
-1383 APATFQR
+1383 
-1390 MVNKLVRDID
+1390 
-1400 GCEGYIDD
+1400 
-1408 VVIYS
+1408 
-1413 DNWSDHIHQIKRFFQ
+1413 
-1428 IMREAKLTIN
+1428 
-1438 LMKSEFGKATVKYL
+1438 
-1452 GHIVGQGQ
+1452 
-1460 VRPLDAKIQTI
+1460 
-1471 AKFPIPTSRKELA
+1471 
-1484 RFLGM
+1484 
-1489 AGYYRN
+1489 
-1495 FCLNFSDI
+1495 
-1503 AAPLTNLLSKK
+1503 
-1514 VKFVWTDDCQM
+1514 
-1525 AFDKVKLLL
+1525 
-1534 QKSPVLKSPDYEK
+1534 
-1547 PFKLIIDSS
+1547 
-1556 DVGTGSVLV
+1556 
-1565 QEASDGLDHP
+1565 
-1575 VSYFSKKFLKY
+1575 
-1586 QKNYSVV
+1586 
-1593 EKETL
+1593 
-1598 GLVLALEHFDVYLG
+1598 
-1612 STPFKI
+1612 
-1618 KVYTDHNPLTFLKT
+1618 
-1632 MKNKNQRLVRWS
+1632 
-1644 LALQE
+1644 
-1649 YNLEIQ
+1649 
-1655 HIPGSENVV
+1655 
-1664 ADALS
+1664 
-1669 RCIG
+1669 

>member
-8 VINEIEETRS
+8 VINQIEETCS
-18 LEPLKKFKKEN
+18 LEPLKKLKKEN
-29 LVKVAAHYGI
+29 LIKVAAHYGI
-39 TPAVGATKSH
+39 TPAIGATKSH
-49 ILNLIKDHCVE
+49 ILDLIKDHCVE
-60 NDIID
+60 NNIID
-65 EVEEKPIA
+65 EVEEKPIV

-87 EERRLAREAEKALQ
+87 EERRLAREEAQRAREAAEAE
-101 DAQFAEAQK
+101 AQRAREAAEAEAQK
-110 AREAAEAEAEKA
+110 AREAA
-122 RELRLAELKEAR
+122 RDLRLAELKEAR
-134 ELRELELKAEQ
+134 ELRELELKAEREKRDLELKAEQ
-145 EKALLAA
+145 EKALLEA
-152 EIEAKKEAAAREH
+152 EKEAAAREH
-165 ELKMAGLG
+165 ELRMASLG
-173 KHSPSDKASVF
+173 KHPPSDKASVF

-268 QKFRNYLKYDSKT
+268 QKFRKYLKYDSKT

-338 EKAAIMADDYA
+338 KKAAVMADDYA

-360 PQQKRYHGSGNR
+360 PQQKRFHGSGNR
-372 ENVSRNMD
+372 ENISRNMD

-390 NVGLV
+390 LV

-469 ESENSKGVKVKPL
+469 ESENQKGVKVKPL

-518 YMENYKPFISKG
+518 YMENYKPFISEG

-553 QSLMLDSVLPLTEKS
+553 QSLMLDSLLPLTENS

-625 EKVMVDPRVV
+625 ERVMVDPRVV

-640 DEETERLAE
+640 DEKTERLAE

-699 KADKALMRKE
+699 KVDKALMRNE

-734 IEEQSNDKELLDLFK
+734 IVEQSKDKELLDLFK

-758 KVSVGYLIKDDI
+758 KVSVGYLVKDNI

-791 IVVPTVY
+791 IVVPTVH

-805 AHDLPMSGHLGV
+805 AHDLPVSGHLGV

-831 GLKRDVAKWCREC
+831 GLKRDVAKWCKEC
-844 HTCQLGGKPNQNI
+844 HTCHLGGKPNQNI
-857 PQAPLHPIPV
+857 PQAPLHLIPA

-880 GPLPKTKSQNEFLL
+880 GPLPKTKSQNEYLL

-913 TNAILKALIK
+913 TNTILK
-923 FFTIFGLP
+923 P
-931 KSIQSDQGTNFMAH
+931 
-945 AFQQVMNQLGIKQ
+945 
-958 YKSSAYHPESQGA
+958 
-971 LERFHQTLKTMIRMY
+971 
-986 CTENSRDW
+986 
-994 DEGVHLL
+994 
-1001 LFAVRES
+1001 
-1008 VQESLGF
+1008 
-1015 SPFELVFGHAVRG
+1015 
-1028 PLLLL
+1028 
-1033 KEKWLDEDPEKI
+1033 
-1045 SVLKYVAT
+1045 
-1053 FKDRLFRAGQMAK
+1053 
-1066 RNLQESQSKMKVWY
+1066 
-1080 DRKAKSRCFEPGD
+1080 
-1093 RVLVL
+1093 
-1098 FPVVGN
+1098 
-1104 PLQAKYSGPY
+1104 
-1114 KVVKKISDTN
+1114 
-1124 YLVKTPDRRKETQV
+1124 
-1138 CHINML
+1138 
-1144 KAYHEKPKPE
+1144 
-1154 LVTLNN
+1154 
-1160 RLGLESLTHSK
+1160 
-1171 DCVGQVAEKEEDT
+1171 
-1184 ESEVRL
+1184 
-1190 GNDQQPIKLQ
+1190 
-1200 NSQILNDLDTKLSHL
+1200 
-1215 PSVQRKELAEV
+1215 
-1226 ITQYREVFPD
+1226 
-1236 VPSKTNLIE
+1236 
-1245 HDVDVGDSAP
+1245 
-1255 IKQHPYRVSPM
+1255 
-1266 KKELLDKEVQYM
+1266 
-1278 LKNDIIEESQSNW
+1278 
-1291 SSPCILVPKHDGGFR
+1291 
-1306 FCTDFR
+1306 
-1312 KVNDKTKSDS
+1312 
-1322 FPIPRIA
+1322 
-1329 DCIDQIGNAKFV
+1329 
-1341 STFDM
+1341 
-1346 LKGYWQVP
+1346 
-1354 LTQRAREISAFVT
+1354 
-1367 PSGLYQY
+1367 
-1374 KVMPFGMKN
+1374 
-1383 APATFQR
+1383 
-1390 MVNKLVRDID
+1390 
-1400 GCEGYIDD
+1400 
-1408 VVIYS
+1408 
-1413 DNWSDHIHQIKRFFQ
+1413 
-1428 IMREAKLTIN
+1428 
-1438 LMKSEFGKATVKYL
+1438 
-1452 GHIVGQGQ
+1452 
-1460 VRPLDAKIQTI
+1460 
-1471 AKFPIPTSRKELA
+1471 
-1484 RFLGM
+1484 
-1489 AGYYRN
+1489 
-1495 FCLNFSDI
+1495 
-1503 AAPLTNLLSKK
+1503 
-1514 VKFVWTDDCQM
+1514 
-1525 AFDKVKLLL
+1525 
-1534 QKSPVLKSPDYEK
+1534 
-1547 PFKLIIDSS
+1547 
-1556 DVGTGSVLV
+1556 
-1565 QEASDGLDHP
+1565 
-1575 VSYFSKKFLKY
+1575 
-1586 QKNYSVV
+1586 
-1593 EKETL
+1593 
-1598 GLVLALEHFDVYLG
+1598 
-1612 STPFKI
+1612 
-1618 KVYTDHNPLTFLKT
+1618 
-1632 MKNKNQRLVRWS
+1632 
-1644 LALQE
+1644 
-1649 YNLEIQ
+1649 
-1655 HIPGSENVV
+1655 
-1664 ADALS
+1664 
-1669 RCIG
+1669 

>member
-18 LEPLKKFKKEN
+18 LEPLKKLKKEN
-29 LVKVAAHYGI
+29 LLKVAAHYGI
-39 TPAVGATKSH
+39 TPAVVATKSH
-49 ILNLIKDHCVE
+49 ILNFIKDHCVE

-87 EERRLAREAEKALQ
+87 EEQRLAREAEKALQ
-101 DAQFAEAQK
+101 DAQLAAQREEAQRARDAEKAAREAAEAEAK
-110 AREAAEAEAEKA
+110 RAREAAEAEAEKA

-134 ELRELELKAEQ
+134 ELRELELKAEK
-145 EKALLAA
+145 EKALLEA
-152 EIEAKKEAAAREH
+152 EKEAAAREH
-165 ELKMAGLG
+165 ELKMASLG
-173 KHSPSDKASVF
+173 KPPLSDKASVF

-291 LFNRWCHS
+291 FFNRWCHS

-304 DFKKLKQMVL
+304 DFKKLKQLVL

-372 ENVSRNMD
+372 ENISRNAD
-380 DRKRQGKSTE
+380 DRKKQGKSTE

-518 YMENYKPFISKG
+518 YMENYKPFISEG

-539 SSQKVKILR
+539 SSQKVKVLR

-553 QSLMLDSVLPLTEKS
+553 QSLMLDSVLPLTENS

-573 VLISGVEMGV
+573 VLISGVEMGI

-640 DEETERLAE
+640 NEKTERLAE

-662 SMKAKEE
+662 SMKAKKEV
-669 AIKEQGK
+669 IKEQGK

-699 KADKALMRKE
+699 KADNALMRNE

-734 IEEQSNDKELLDLFK
+734 IVEQSKDKELLDLFK
-749 IALTPVEAE
+749 IALTSVEAE

-776 PTACDNNE
+776 PTACDNE

-791 IVVPTVY
+791 IVVPTVH

-817 RKTYN
+817 HKTHN
-822 RVLQHFFWP
+822 RVLQHFYWP
-831 GLKRDVAKWCREC
+831 GLKRDVAKWCKEC

-857 PQAPLHPIPV
+857 PQAPLHPIPA

-880 GPLPKTKSQNEFLL
+880 GPLPKTKSQNE
-894 TIMCSST
+894 C
-901 RFPEAIPLRSIK
+901 
-913 TNAILKALIK
+913 
-923 FFTIFGLP
+923 
-931 KSIQSDQGTNFMAH
+931 
-945 AFQQVMNQLGIKQ
+945 
-958 YKSSAYHPESQGA
+958 
-971 LERFHQTLKTMIRMY
+971 
-986 CTENSRDW
+986 
-994 DEGVHLL
+994 
-1001 LFAVRES
+1001 
-1008 VQESLGF
+1008 
-1015 SPFELVFGHAVRG
+1015 GH
-1028 PLLLL
+1028 
-1033 KEKWLDEDPEKI
+1033 
-1045 SVLKYVAT
+1045 
-1053 FKDRLFRAGQMAK
+1053 
-1066 RNLQESQSKMKVWY
+1066 
-1080 DRKAKSRCFEPGD
+1080 
-1093 RVLVL
+1093 
-1098 FPVVGN
+1098 
-1104 PLQAKYSGPY
+1104 
-1114 KVVKKISDTN
+1114 
-1124 YLVKTPDRRKETQV
+1124 
-1138 CHINML
+1138 
-1144 KAYHEKPKPE
+1144 
-1154 LVTLNN
+1154 
-1160 RLGLESLTHSK
+1160 
-1171 DCVGQVAEKEEDT
+1171 
-1184 ESEVRL
+1184 
-1190 GNDQQPIKLQ
+1190 
-1200 NSQILNDLDTKLSHL
+1200 
-1215 PSVQRKELAEV
+1215 
-1226 ITQYREVFPD
+1226 
-1236 VPSKTNLIE
+1236 
-1245 HDVDVGDSAP
+1245 
-1255 IKQHPYRVSPM
+1255 
-1266 KKELLDKEVQYM
+1266 
-1278 LKNDIIEESQSNW
+1278 
-1291 SSPCILVPKHDGGFR
+1291 
-1306 FCTDFR
+1306 
-1312 KVNDKTKSDS
+1312 
-1322 FPIPRIA
+1322 
-1329 DCIDQIGNAKFV
+1329 
-1341 STFDM
+1341 
-1346 LKGYWQVP
+1346 
-1354 LTQRAREISAFVT
+1354 
-1367 PSGLYQY
+1367 
-1374 KVMPFGMKN
+1374 
-1383 APATFQR
+1383 
-1390 MVNKLVRDID
+1390 
-1400 GCEGYIDD
+1400 
-1408 VVIYS
+1408 
-1413 DNWSDHIHQIKRFFQ
+1413 
-1428 IMREAKLTIN
+1428 
-1438 LMKSEFGKATVKYL
+1438 
-1452 GHIVGQGQ
+1452 
-1460 VRPLDAKIQTI
+1460 
-1471 AKFPIPTSRKELA
+1471 
-1484 RFLGM
+1484 
-1489 AGYYRN
+1489 
-1495 FCLNFSDI
+1495 
-1503 AAPLTNLLSKK
+1503 
-1514 VKFVWTDDCQM
+1514 
-1525 AFDKVKLLL
+1525 
-1534 QKSPVLKSPDYEK
+1534 
-1547 PFKLIIDSS
+1547 
-1556 DVGTGSVLV
+1556 
-1565 QEASDGLDHP
+1565 
-1575 VSYFSKKFLKY
+1575 
-1586 QKNYSVV
+1586 
-1593 EKETL
+1593 
-1598 GLVLALEHFDVYLG
+1598 
-1612 STPFKI
+1612 
-1618 KVYTDHNPLTFLKT
+1618 
-1632 MKNKNQRLVRWS
+1632 
-1644 LALQE
+1644 
-1649 YNLEIQ
+1649 
-1655 HIPGSENVV
+1655 
-1664 ADALS
+1664 
-1669 RCIG
+1669 

>member
-1 MAFVLQD
+1 M
-8 VINEIEETRS
+8 
-18 LEPLKKFKKEN
+18 
-29 LVKVAAHYGI
+29 
-39 TPAVGATKSH
+39 
-49 ILNLIKDHCVE
+49 
-60 NDIID
+60 
-65 EVEEKPIA
+65 
-73 ETAEIVRL
+73 
-81 KLDFER
+81 
-87 EERRLAREAEKALQ
+87 
-101 DAQFAEAQK
+101 
-110 AREAAEAEAEKA
+110 
-122 RELRLAELKEAR
+122 
-134 ELRELELKAEQ
+134 
-145 EKALLAA
+145 
-152 EIEAKKEAAAREH
+152 
-165 ELKMAGLG
+165 
-173 KHSPSDKASVF
+173 
-184 DPARNIRLVP
+184 
-194 PFQEKEVDKYF
+194 
-205 AHFEKVAD
+205 
-213 SLNWPKESWVLLLQS
+213 
-228 VLVGKAQEIYGS
+228 
-240 LSVEQSSNY
+240 
-249 EHVKE
+249 
-254 AILKAYELVPEAYR
+254 
-268 QKFRNYLKYDSKT
+268 
-281 HVEFAREKEN
+281 
-291 LFNRWCHS
+291 
-299 KEIGQ
+299 
-304 DFKKLKQMVL
+304 
-314 LEEFKD
+314 
-320 KVRPDIRSHLDEQ
+320 
-333 KVEEL
+333 
-338 EKAAIMADDYA
+338 
-349 LTHKMS
+349 
-355 SKSGN
+355 
-360 PQQKRYHGSGNR
+360 
-372 ENVSRNMD
+372 
-380 DRKRQGKSTE
+380 
-390 NVGLV
+390 
-395 SKVEPLKPI
+395 
-404 SCGHC
+404 
-409 GKPGHII
+409 
-416 TNCWK
+416 
-421 LGGKTPCE
+421 
-429 HCGRFNHKSEDC
+429 
-441 RIAKNKL
+441 

-518 YMENYKPFISKG
+518 YMENYKPFISEG

-553 QSLMLDSVLPLTEKS
+553 QSLMLDSVLPLTENS

-573 VLISGVEMGV
+573 VLISGVEMGI

-625 EKVMVDPRVV
+625 ERVMVDPRVV

-640 DEETERLAE
+640 DVKTERLAE

-662 SMKAKEE
+662 SMKAKKE

-676 EEIGLSGTFL
+676 QEIGLSGTFL
-686 ENIDGKFEERNKE
+686 ENIDVKRIKE
-699 KADKALMRKE
+699 KADKALMRNK

-758 KVSVGYLIKDDI
+758 KVSVGYLIKENI

-776 PTACDNNE
+776 
-784 KGETVYQ
+784 
-791 IVVPTVY
+791 
-798 RREVLEL
+798 
-805 AHDLPMSGHLGV
+805 
-817 RKTYN
+817 
-822 RVLQHFFWP
+822 
-831 GLKRDVAKWCREC
+831 
-844 HTCQLGGKPNQNI
+844 
-857 PQAPLHPIPV
+857 
-867 FDEPFSHIIIDCV
+867 SHCV
-880 GPLPKTKSQNEFLL
+880 
-894 TIMCSST
+894 TI
-901 RFPEAIPLRSIK
+901 
-913 TNAILKALIK
+913 
-923 FFTIFGLP
+923 
-931 KSIQSDQGTNFMAH
+931 
-945 AFQQVMNQLGIKQ
+945 
-958 YKSSAYHPESQGA
+958 
-971 LERFHQTLKTMIRMY
+971 
-986 CTENSRDW
+986 
-994 DEGVHLL
+994 
-1001 LFAVRES
+1001 
-1008 VQESLGF
+1008 
-1015 SPFELVFGHAVRG
+1015 G

-1033 KEKWLDEDPEKI
+1033 REKWLDEDPEKI

-1154 LVTLNN
+1154 LVILNN
-1160 RLGLESLTHSK
+1160 RLGLESPTHSK

-1190 GNDQQPIKLQ
+1190 ENDQQPIKLQ
-1200 NSQILNDLDTKLSHL
+1200 NSQILNDLGTKLSHL

-1312 KVNDKTKSDS
+1312 KVNDKTKSDT

-1408 VVIYS
+1408 VVIFS
-1413 DNWSDHIHQIKRFFQ
+1413 DNWSDHIRQIECFLQ

-1471 AKFPIPTSRKELA
+1471 VKYPIPTSRKELA

-1514 VKFVWTDDCQM
+1514 VKFVWTHDCQL